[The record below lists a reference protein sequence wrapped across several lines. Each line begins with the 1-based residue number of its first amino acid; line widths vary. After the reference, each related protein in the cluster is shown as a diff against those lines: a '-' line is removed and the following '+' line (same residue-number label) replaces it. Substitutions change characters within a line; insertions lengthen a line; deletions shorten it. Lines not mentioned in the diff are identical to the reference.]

1 MKDLVENGY
10 EWPEALERE
19 IDKSFARMQGPVADA
34 GFKKLLEATPEE
46 IAEVAVRRHHQHDNR
61 E

>member
-46 IAEVAVRRHHQHDNR
+46 IAVNR
-61 E
+61 PEFSGELSL